1 MPQVILELA
10 DVGCQVVGFMSL
22 ARFAI
27 FGPFAF
33 VDISF
38 LGLFQDAES
47 VLLVVFELPSID

>member
-1 MPQVILELA
+1 
-10 DVGCQVVGFMSL
+10 MSL

-47 VLLVVFELPSID
+47 VLLVVFELPSVG